1 MKISRLLLA
10 LFFSAAASLLGNDEL
25 KERLQPALEAIT
37 PDGLLAHIKVLASDE
52 FEGRAPG
59 SKGEEL
65 SVKYI
70 TDQFKKIGLK
80 PGNPD
85 GTYTQEVPL
94 AGIKSEPRMSFVI
107 GDKTMDLK
115 YPDDFVASSARLQPE
130 IKIEKSD
137 VVFVGYGVVAPEYG
151 WDDYKN
157 VDVKGKTLLMLIG
170 DPPVP
175 DPKDPS
181 KLDNKMFKGK
191 AMTYYGRWTYKYEIA
206 AQKGAAAAIIIHE
219 TEPAAYPWQVVRS
232 SWSKENFELDNPNK
246 NMDAVSA
253 RSWITLDVAKK
264 LFADSGQDFDALKK
278 SAITKDF
285 RPVVLNAKA
294 NIAIKQQIRS
304 FKSHNVIGKLEGSDP
319 KLNGEYVIYTAHWD
333 HLGRHPELQGDQIF
347 NGAIDNA
354 SGVASVIELAAA
366 FMKINPP
373 PKRSV
378 LFMATTAEE
387 AGLLGAKF
395 YAEHPLYPLQKTLA
409 DINLDSMNVWGKAHD
424 IEDLS
429 LGFSTLDDLL
439 AAAAKRQGRSAI
451 PDSRP
456 DKGKIYRADNFEFSK
471 VGLPSL
477 YVGKGEHLLSRPET
491 APLRSDEYDS
501 TDYHQIT
508 DEVHPDWDL
517 SGAVQD
523 VQLVFEVGYEVANG
537 DKFPEWKPRSEFKA
551 KRDSMLK
558 KSKKP
563 LSQANDQNL
572 DPFQSETLPAGRERE
587 GRLLDLS
594 RPAKECQC
602 EASLARDDGDRR
614 HHQWLPL
621 SSDARAR
628 WPKKPLAQSGPK
640 AERRC
645 GRRSRR
651 HCHARDRTR
660 GRGTGARSAGGSEES
675 SRDRRP
681 EGASVVV
688 GHHAHRAPG
697 LDPLDHLRQASRDAR
712 APDQKCLLD
721 ARGREATPLLLRP
734 IWVLQ

>member
-1 MKISRLLLA
+1 MVAKRRYRTSMKISCLLLA
-10 LFFSAAASLLGNDEL
+10 IFCSATAALAGNDEL

-59 SKGEEL
+59 TKGEDL

-80 PGNPD
+80 PGNPN

-94 AGIKSEPRMSFVI
+94 AGIKSEPHMSFTV
-107 GDKTMDLK
+107 GEKTMDLK

-130 IKIEKSD
+130 IKIKKSD
-137 VVFVGYGVVAPEYG
+137 LVFVGYGVVAPEYG

-157 VDVKGKTLLMLIG
+157 VDVRGRTLLMLIG

-175 DPKDPS
+175 DPKDPA
-181 KLDNKMFKGK
+181 KLDDKMFKGS

-232 SWSKENFELDNPNK
+232 SWGKENFELDNPNK

-253 RSWITLDVAKK
+253 RSWITLDVARK
-264 LFADSGQDFDALKK
+264 LLADCGQNFDAVKK
-278 SAITKDF
+278 SAVTKDF
-285 RPVVLNAKA
+285 QPVTLNAKA
-294 NIAIKQQIRS
+294 NVEIKQQIRS
-304 FKSHNVIGKLEGSDP
+304 FKSHNVAGKLEGTES
-319 KLNGEYVIYTAHWD
+319 KLRDEYIIYTAHWD

-354 SGVASVIELAAA
+354 SGVASIIELAAA
-366 FMKINPP
+366 FTKTNPP
-373 PKRSV
+373 PKRSL

-395 YAEHPLYPLQKTLA
+395 YAEHPLYPLEKTLA
-409 DINLDSMNVWGKAHD
+409 DINLDSMNVWGKARD

-439 AAAAKRQGRSAI
+439 AAAAKGQGRGAI

-471 VGLPSL
+471 AGLPSL
-477 YVGKGEHLLSRPET
+477 YIGKGEHLLSRPQP
-491 APLRSDEYDS
+491 APLRADEFDS
-501 TDYHQIT
+501 TDYHQVT
-508 DEVHPDWDL
+508 DEVRPDWDL

-523 VQLVFEVGYEVANG
+523 VQLLFEVGYQVANG
-537 DKFPEWKPRSEFKA
+537 DKFPEWKSDSEFKA

-558 KSKKP
+558 K
-563 LSQANDQNL
+563 
-572 DPFQSETLPAGRERE
+572 
-587 GRLLDLS
+587 
-594 RPAKECQC
+594 
-602 EASLARDDGDRR
+602 
-614 HHQWLPL
+614 
-621 SSDARAR
+621 
-628 WPKKPLAQSGPK
+628 
-640 AERRC
+640 
-645 GRRSRR
+645 
-651 HCHARDRTR
+651 
-660 GRGTGARSAGGSEES
+660 
-675 SRDRRP
+675 
-681 EGASVVV
+681 
-688 GHHAHRAPG
+688 
-697 LDPLDHLRQASRDAR
+697 
-712 APDQKCLLD
+712 
-721 ARGREATPLLLRP
+721 
-734 IWVLQ
+734 

>member
-1 MKISRLLLA
+1 VKISRLLLA

-25 KERLQPALEAIT
+25 EERLQPALEAIT

-59 SKGEEL
+59 SKGEDL

-70 TDQFKKIGLK
+70 TDQFKKIGIK

-94 AGIKSEPRMSFVI
+94 AGIKSEPRMTFVI

-115 YPDDFVASSARLQPE
+115 FPDDFVASSARLQPE

-137 VVFVGYGVVAPEYG
+137 LLFVGYGVVAPEYG

-175 DPKDPS
+175 DPKDPA
-181 KLDNKMFKGK
+181 KLDDKIFKGK

-206 AQKGAAAAIIIHE
+206 AKKGAAAAIIIHE

-232 SWSKENFELDNPNK
+232 SWSKENFELDNANK

-253 RSWITLDVAKK
+253 RSWITLDVAQK
-264 LFADSGQDFDALKK
+264 LFADSGQNFDALKK
-278 SAITKDF
+278 SAVTKDF

-294 NIAIKQQIRS
+294 NIAIAQQIRS
-304 FKSHNVIGKLEGSDP
+304 FKSHNVIGKLEGSDS
-319 KLNGEYVIYTAHWD
+319 KLRDEYIIYTAHWD
-333 HLGRHPELQGDQIF
+333 HLGRHTELQGDQIF

-366 FMKINPP
+366 FMKVNPP

-395 YAEHPLYPLQKTLA
+395 YAEHPLYPLKKTLA
-409 DINLDSMNVWGKAHD
+409 DINLDSMNVWGKARD

-439 AAAAKRQGRSAI
+439 AAAAKQQGRTAI

-477 YVGKGEHLLSRPET
+477 YIGKGEHLLSRPET
-491 APLRSDEYDS
+491 APLRSDEFDS
-501 TDYHQIT
+501 TDYHQVT

-523 VQLVFEVGYEVANG
+523 VQLIFEVGYEVANG
-537 DKFPEWKPRSEFKA
+537 DKFPEWKPSSEFKA

-558 KSKKP
+558 K
-563 LSQANDQNL
+563 
-572 DPFQSETLPAGRERE
+572 
-587 GRLLDLS
+587 
-594 RPAKECQC
+594 
-602 EASLARDDGDRR
+602 
-614 HHQWLPL
+614 
-621 SSDARAR
+621 
-628 WPKKPLAQSGPK
+628 
-640 AERRC
+640 
-645 GRRSRR
+645 
-651 HCHARDRTR
+651 
-660 GRGTGARSAGGSEES
+660 
-675 SRDRRP
+675 
-681 EGASVVV
+681 
-688 GHHAHRAPG
+688 
-697 LDPLDHLRQASRDAR
+697 
-712 APDQKCLLD
+712 
-721 ARGREATPLLLRP
+721 
-734 IWVLQ
+734 

>member
-1 MKISRLLLA
+1 MNSRGARLGQKAKNFRSNTSPISSKR
-10 LFFSAAASLLGNDEL
+10 
-25 KERLQPALEAIT
+25 
-37 PDGLLAHIKVLASDE
+37 SD
-52 FEGRAPG
+52 
-59 SKGEEL
+59 
-65 SVKYI
+65 
-70 TDQFKKIGLK
+70 LK

-137 VVFVGYGVVAPEYG
+137 LVFVGYGVVAPEYG

-170 DPPVP
+170 DPPIP

-181 KLDNKMFKGK
+181 KLDDKMFKGK

-219 TEPAAYPWQVVRS
+219 TEPAAYPWQVVKS
-232 SWSKENFELDNPNK
+232 SWGKENFELDNPNK

-253 RSWITLDVAKK
+253 RSWITLDIAKK
-264 LFADSGQDFDALKK
+264 LFADSGQDFDGLKK
-278 SAITKDF
+278 SAIAKDF

-294 NIAIKQQIRS
+294 NIEIKQQVRS

-366 FMKINPP
+366 FTKVNPP

-395 YAEHPLYPLQKTLA
+395 YAEHPLYPLEKTLA
-409 DINLDSMNVWGKAHD
+409 DINLDSMNVWGKARD

-429 LGFSTLDDLL
+429 LGFSTVDDLL
-439 AAAAKRQGRSAI
+439 AAAAKQQGRSAI

-477 YVGKGEHLLSRPET
+477 YIGKGEHLLSRSET
-491 APLRSDEYDS
+491 APLRSDEFDS
-501 TDYHQIT
+501 TDYHQVT

-517 SGAVQD
+517 SGCVQD
-523 VQLVFEVGYEVANG
+523 VQLLFEVGYEVANG

-558 KSKKP
+558 K
-563 LSQANDQNL
+563 
-572 DPFQSETLPAGRERE
+572 
-587 GRLLDLS
+587 
-594 RPAKECQC
+594 
-602 EASLARDDGDRR
+602 
-614 HHQWLPL
+614 
-621 SSDARAR
+621 
-628 WPKKPLAQSGPK
+628 
-640 AERRC
+640 
-645 GRRSRR
+645 
-651 HCHARDRTR
+651 
-660 GRGTGARSAGGSEES
+660 
-675 SRDRRP
+675 
-681 EGASVVV
+681 
-688 GHHAHRAPG
+688 
-697 LDPLDHLRQASRDAR
+697 
-712 APDQKCLLD
+712 
-721 ARGREATPLLLRP
+721 
-734 IWVLQ
+734 

>member
-1 MKISRLLLA
+1 MKISQ
-10 LFFSAAASLLGNDEL
+10 LFPATFFCAAASLLGNDAL
-25 KERLQPALEAIT
+25 NDRLQAGLEAIT
-37 PDGLLAHIKVLASDE
+37 PESLLAHIKVLASDE

-59 SKGEEL
+59 SQGEDL

-70 TDQFKKIGLK
+70 TDQFNKIGLK

-94 AGIKSEPRMSFVI
+94 AGIKSEPQMSFVI

-115 YPDDFVASSARLQPE
+115 FPDDFVASSARLQPQ
-130 IKIEKSD
+130 IKIDKSAL
-137 VVFVGYGVVAPEYG
+137 VFVGYGVVAPEYG

-170 DPPVP
+170 DPPIP

-181 KLDNKMFKGK
+181 KLDDKVFKGK

-206 AQKGAAAAIIIHE
+206 AKKGAAAAIIIHE

-232 SWSKENFELDNPNK
+232 SWSKENFELDKPNK
-246 NMDAVSA
+246 NMDAVAA
-253 RSWITLDVAKK
+253 RSWITLGVAQK
-264 LFADSGQDFDALKK
+264 LFADSGQNFDTLKK

-285 RPVVLNAKA
+285 RPVVLNGKA
-294 NIAIKQQIRS
+294 NIAIAQQIRS

-319 KLNGEYVIYTAHWD
+319 KLNAEYVIYTAHWD

-354 SGVASVIELAAA
+354 SGVASIIEIAAA
-366 FMKINPP
+366 FRKINPP

-387 AGLLGAKF
+387 AGLLGAKY

-409 DINLDSMNVWGKAHD
+409 DINLDSMNVWGRTRD

-439 AAAAKRQGRSAI
+439 AAAAKEQGRIAI

-477 YVGKGEHLLSRPET
+477 YIGKGEHLLSRPET

-501 TDYHQIT
+501 TDYHQVT

-517 SGAVQD
+517 SGNVQD
-523 VQLVFEVGYEVANG
+523 TQLLFEVGYEVANG
-537 DKFPEWKPRSEFKA
+537 DNFPEWKPGNEFKA
-551 KRDSMLK
+551 KRDAMLK
-558 KSKKP
+558 K
-563 LSQANDQNL
+563 
-572 DPFQSETLPAGRERE
+572 
-587 GRLLDLS
+587 
-594 RPAKECQC
+594 
-602 EASLARDDGDRR
+602 
-614 HHQWLPL
+614 
-621 SSDARAR
+621 
-628 WPKKPLAQSGPK
+628 
-640 AERRC
+640 
-645 GRRSRR
+645 
-651 HCHARDRTR
+651 
-660 GRGTGARSAGGSEES
+660 
-675 SRDRRP
+675 
-681 EGASVVV
+681 
-688 GHHAHRAPG
+688 
-697 LDPLDHLRQASRDAR
+697 
-712 APDQKCLLD
+712 
-721 ARGREATPLLLRP
+721 
-734 IWVLQ
+734 

>member
-10 LFFSAAASLLGNDEL
+10 LFFFAAASLLGNDEL

-59 SKGEEL
+59 SKGEDL
-65 SVKYI
+65 SVEYI

-85 GTYTQEVPL
+85 GRYTQEVPL
-94 AGIKSEPRMSFVI
+94 AGIKSEPQMSFVI
-107 GDKTMDLK
+107 GDRTMDLK
-115 YPDDFVASSARLQPE
+115 FPDDFVASSARLQSE

-137 VVFVGYGVVAPEYG
+137 LVFVGYGVVAPEYG

-170 DPPVP
+170 DPPIP

-181 KLDNKMFKGK
+181 KLDDKIFKGK

-206 AQKGAAAAIIIHE
+206 AKKGAAAAIIIHE

-246 NMDAVSA
+246 NMDAVPA

-264 LFADSGQDFDALKK
+264 LSADSGQDFDAFKK
-278 SAITKDF
+278 SAIAKDF
-285 RPVVLNAKA
+285 RPLVLNAKA
-294 NIAIKQQIRS
+294 NIEIKQQVRS
-304 FKSHNVIGKLEGSDP
+304 LKSHNVIGRLEGSDP

-354 SGVASVIELAAA
+354 SGVASVIEIAGA
-366 FMKINPP
+366 FSKINPP

-395 YAEHPLYPLQKTLA
+395 YAEHPLYPLEKTLA

-439 AAAAKRQGRSAI
+439 AAAAKRQGRTAI

-471 VGLPSL
+471 AGLPSL

-491 APLRSDEYDS
+491 APLKSDEYDS
-501 TDYHQIT
+501 TDYHQVT

-537 DKFPEWKPRSEFKA
+537 DKFPEWKPGSEFKA
-551 KRDSMLK
+551 KRDSMRK
-558 KSKKP
+558 K
-563 LSQANDQNL
+563 
-572 DPFQSETLPAGRERE
+572 
-587 GRLLDLS
+587 
-594 RPAKECQC
+594 
-602 EASLARDDGDRR
+602 
-614 HHQWLPL
+614 
-621 SSDARAR
+621 
-628 WPKKPLAQSGPK
+628 
-640 AERRC
+640 
-645 GRRSRR
+645 
-651 HCHARDRTR
+651 
-660 GRGTGARSAGGSEES
+660 
-675 SRDRRP
+675 
-681 EGASVVV
+681 
-688 GHHAHRAPG
+688 
-697 LDPLDHLRQASRDAR
+697 
-712 APDQKCLLD
+712 
-721 ARGREATPLLLRP
+721 
-734 IWVLQ
+734 